1 MTQYLSLTNESKYYA
16 NDVLISPAGT
26 YLKSIKMR
34 SLTPEMYL
42 NTIKISEELDKF
54 NKKKLFGFILENVE
68 LIGELVPLYLA
79 ELDEMLIYTD
89 RKESSNYS

>member
-1 MTQYLSLTNESKYYA
+1 
-16 NDVLISPAGT
+16 
-26 YLKSIKMR
+26 
-34 SLTPEMYL
+34 MYL

-89 RKESSNYS
+89 QKESSNYS